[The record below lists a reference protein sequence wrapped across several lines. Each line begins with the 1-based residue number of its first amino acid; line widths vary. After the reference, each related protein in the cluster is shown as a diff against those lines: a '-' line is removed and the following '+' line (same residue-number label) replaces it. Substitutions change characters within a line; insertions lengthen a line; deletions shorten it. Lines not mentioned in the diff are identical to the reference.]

1 VPSEAVLPLTRVPG
15 LGLPTPVPI
24 PNLQRL
30 YFKVCAPIDTAAL
43 GLNVRKDA
51 EGWQELYDGI
61 KATGVGGRRTVWL
74 CGTWYAIYTVA
85 AYRALGLAQS

>member
-1 VPSEAVLPLTRVPG
+1 
-15 LGLPTPVPI
+15 VPI

-30 YFKVCAPIDTAAL
+30 YFKICEPVDTAAL

-61 KATGVGGRRTVWL
+61 KATGDLLTRFSTRWL
-74 CGTWYAIYTVA
+74 
-85 AYRALGLAQS
+85 